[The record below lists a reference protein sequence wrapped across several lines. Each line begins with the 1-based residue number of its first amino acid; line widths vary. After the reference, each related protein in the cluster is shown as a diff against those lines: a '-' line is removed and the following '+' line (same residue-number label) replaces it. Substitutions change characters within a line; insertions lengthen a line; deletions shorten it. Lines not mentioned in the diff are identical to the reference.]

1 MVPARVAAGL
11 VVVVAAADLA
21 PRDLGIDHRRL
32 GLARL
37 LVDLVDGLL
46 RTSPGTG
53 RRLGA
58 PAAVGLGQF
67 DAVERIVDGGGGR
80 VELPRLDV
88 AVGVGIGIAFIVVVG
103 IFVGLEFADED
114 GRVGEAADLGRGV
127 VHAAEVLSNEEG
139 GACI

>member
-21 PRDLGIDHRRL
+21 LRDPGIDQGRL
-32 GLARL
+32 RLARL
-37 LVDLVDGLL
+37 PVDLVHGLL
-46 RTSPGTG
+46 RTFAGIG

-88 AVGVGIGIAFIVVVG
+88 VVGVGIIGIGVIVG
-103 IFVGLEFADED
+103 IFAGLELADED

-127 VHAAEVLSNEEG
+127 VHAAKVLLR
-139 GACI
+139 

>member
-11 VVVVAAADLA
+11 VVAVAAADLA
-21 PRDLGIDHRRL
+21 LRNLGINQSRL
-32 GLARL
+32 GPARL
-37 LVDLVDGLL
+37 LVDLVHALL
-46 RTSPGTG
+46 RAAAGTG

-58 PAAVGLGQF
+58 SAAVGLGQF

-88 AVGVGIGIAFIVVVG
+88 VVGVGIAIVVIVG